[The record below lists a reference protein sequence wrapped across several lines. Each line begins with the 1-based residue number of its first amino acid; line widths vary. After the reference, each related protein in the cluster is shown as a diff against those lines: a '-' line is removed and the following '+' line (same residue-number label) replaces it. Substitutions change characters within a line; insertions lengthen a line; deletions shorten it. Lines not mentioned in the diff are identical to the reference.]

1 MLLVLDPSL
10 SLSLSLQMCISYDD
24 QFLISVG
31 EDGTIFSF
39 RIIDKE
45 GRMLKRERDSNYA
58 EEILIT
64 RSDLE
69 EKVRHWII

>member
-1 MLLVLDPSL
+1 
-10 SLSLSLQMCISYDD
+10 MCISHDD

-31 EDGTIFSF
+31 EDGTIFTF

-45 GRMLKRERDSNYA
+45 GRMMKRERESNYA

-69 EKVRHWII
+69 EKVRGGRERERETDY

>member
-1 MLLVLDPSL
+1 
-10 SLSLSLQMCISYDD
+10 MCISHDD

-31 EDGTIFSF
+31 EDGTIFTF

-45 GRMLKRERDSNYA
+45 GRMMKRERESNYA

-69 EKVRHWII
+69 EKVRGGRGEKGRETERNRFL